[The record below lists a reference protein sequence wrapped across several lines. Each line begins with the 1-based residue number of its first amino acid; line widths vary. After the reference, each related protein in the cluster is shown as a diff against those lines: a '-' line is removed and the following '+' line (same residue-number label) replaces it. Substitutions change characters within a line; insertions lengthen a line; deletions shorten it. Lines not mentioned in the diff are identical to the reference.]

1 MRVIGRR
8 VGSVMLV
15 PLQPCHLFLPW
26 VWEEMLWLQL
36 AQGMRCMGPECVLL
50 PMEHVLG

>member
-1 MRVIGRR
+1 
-8 VGSVMLV
+8 MLV